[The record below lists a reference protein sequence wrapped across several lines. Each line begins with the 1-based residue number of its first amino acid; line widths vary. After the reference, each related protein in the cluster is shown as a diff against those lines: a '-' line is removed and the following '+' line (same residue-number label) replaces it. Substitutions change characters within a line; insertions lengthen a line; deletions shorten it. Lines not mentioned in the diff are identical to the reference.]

1 VIDEKVKNRFRVV
14 IAKKDGTRI
23 ALLSW
28 LTAQVGELTSCDLS
42 KLHYTGKG
50 WELEAEIRA
59 YVMFDWMDG
68 YPEPPREVQAYY
80 VTFTHDLHAILFK
93 LSWSRAQEI

>member
-1 VIDEKVKNRFRVV
+1 VIEEQVKNRFRIG
-14 IAKKDGTRI
+14 IAKKDGTRL
-23 ALLSW
+23 ALLTW
-28 LTAQVGELTSCDLS
+28 LTEHVGELTSCDLS

-68 YPEPPREVQAYY
+68 YPEPLQEVQAYY
-80 VTFTHDLHAILFK
+80 VTFTQDSHAVLFK
-93 LSWSRAQEI
+93 LSVSRAQEI